1 MATKTKRKAA
11 KTPPSRKRNDQS
23 VKNIKRIDSTKT
35 HGWQVH
41 VRRGGVL
48 KTKLFSDRVHGGKRK
63 ALIAAKEHRDDL
75 LDDMAH
81 LAKPLWKIDR
91 KPKTNTGELGASKT
105 EYTNRSG
112 KKRTVITVTVRE
124 ALGKPVNRKFS
135 VDKLGYKEALKQAV
149 AWRNEV
155 LAAREAA
162 EGGPVVTKPK
172 AKTAAKPKAKVA
184 AKAKTKAAAKPKAK
198 TAAKPKAKAAAK
210 PKAKTAA
217 KPKAKAAAKPKAKAA
232 SKAKPKPKAKVA
244 AKPKAKAKAKAK
256 PKAKAKG
263 KAKKK

>member
-1 MATKTKRKAA
+1 VATKTKKKAA

-63 ALIAAKEHRDDL
+63 ALVAAKEYRDEL

-162 EGGPVVTKPK
+162 EEGGSPIPPKPK
-172 AKTAAKPKAKVA
+172 AAP
-184 AKAKTKAAAKPKAK
+184 
-198 TAAKPKAKAAAK
+198 KPKAKAAAK

-217 KPKAKAAAKPKAKAA
+217 KPKAKTAPKPKAKTAAKPKTKAAAKPKAKAA
-232 SKAKPKPKAKVA
+232 SKPKPKPKAKVA
-244 AKPKAKAKAKAK
+244 AKSKAKPKTK
-256 PKAKAKG
+256 PKAKAKVK